1 MNKNYLHSDSNEE
14 QKKKMYIIHKAVTQ
28 HFNISRQGN
37 ADTKTR
43 SDTRG
48 GGKKP
53 WKQKGS
59 GKARAGS
66 IRSPLWKGGG
76 VIFGPKNKN
85 YKSKI
90 NKKEKK
96 LAIKTLI
103 SNKKNHI
110 IIIDQITEKIDK
122 PSTQLILK
130 KLNNFNINIK
140 THRDKFLIITE
151 NHHKNLYLSVRNLPN
166 VELINA
172 RNLNLISLIKA
183 NTIIT
188 TTKAKNLIN
197 KKYNGQPI

>member
-1 MNKNYLHSDSNEE
+1 MNNDYFHSHSSEE
-14 QKKKMYIIHKAVTQ
+14 QKKKMHIVHRAVTQ
-28 HFNISRQGN
+28 HFSISRQGN
-37 ADTKTR
+37 ANTKTR

-85 YKSKI
+85 YHSKI
-90 NKKEKK
+90 NRKEKK

-103 SNKKNHI
+103 FNKENYTV
-110 IIIDQITEKIDK
+110 IIDQITEKIDK

-130 KLNNFNINIK
+130 KLNDFNINVK
-140 THRDKFLIITE
+140 THRNKFLIITE
-151 NHHKNLYLSVRNLPN
+151 NYHKNLYLSVRNLPN

-172 RNLNLISLIKA
+172 QNLNLVSLIKA
-183 NTIIT
+183 NIIIT
-188 TTKAKNLIN
+188 TTRAKNLIY
-197 KKYNGQPI
+197 KKYNGQ